1 MTDQHDPLEVID
13 KFLGA
18 LRSELA
24 ANPEM
29 TYRIIKALPVSVSF
43 DASEMV
49 DLVNPLE
56 LISQHGAEKAR
67 DLFQAFKPAEL
78 KKMARQVNL
87 ASTTDMARL
96 SQEDL
101 IDLIISRGARK
112 IAERSSS
119 G

>member
-29 TYRIIKALPVSVSF
+29 AYRIIKALPVSVTF
-43 DASEMV
+43 EAAEMAEV
-49 DLVNPLE
+49 INPLE
-56 LISQHGAEKAR
+56 LISQNGADQAR
-67 DLFQAFKPAEL
+67 DQLQAFKPADL
-78 KKMARQVNL
+78 KKMARRINL
-87 ASTTDMARL
+87 ASSTDMARMTKD
-96 SQEDL
+96 DL
-101 IDLIISRGARK
+101 IDLIISRGTRK
-112 IAERSSS
+112 IAERSSA

>member
-43 DASEMV
+43 EAAEMT
-49 DLVNPLE
+49 DIVNPLE
-56 LISQHGAEKAR
+56 IISQNGTEKAR
-67 DLFQAFKPAEL
+67 ELFAAFKPAEL
-78 KKMARQVNL
+78 KKMARRVNL
-87 ASTTDMARL
+87 ASSTDMARL
-96 SQEDL
+96 SLDDL
-101 IDLIISRGARK
+101 IDLIISRGSQK
-112 IAERSSS
+112 ISERSSI

>member
-43 DASEMV
+43 EASDMV
-49 DLVNPLE
+49 ELVNPLE
-56 LISQHGAEKAR
+56 LISQNGSDKAR
-67 DLFQAFKPAEL
+67 ELFLAFKPAEL
-78 KKMARQVNL
+78 KKMARRVNL
-87 ASTTDMARL
+87 ASSTDMARL
-96 SQEDL
+96 SQDDL

-112 IAERSSS
+112 IAERSS
-119 G
+119 